1 MLRPAHRPS
10 RHFTLFL
17 PSFPPDQ
24 QLIMAPKKDQGAS
37 NPMFISR
44 LCSSYIS
51 APSLAPLTCYNQLIA
66 LSLLAMISGLDPKS
80 IVINI
85 ATTFLFLLPFLSYFD
100 RGNSMNYVKGV
111 AASFAVAFIDPPVGW
126 MRPHPYTDKPGNTP
140 IGWKQK

>member
-1 MLRPAHRPS
+1 
-10 RHFTLFL
+10 
-17 PSFPPDQ
+17 
-24 QLIMAPKKDQGAS
+24 MAPKKDQGAS

-111 AASFAVAFIDPPVGW
+111 AASFAVAFIVPPVGW

>member
-1 MLRPAHRPS
+1 MCFL
-10 RHFTLFL
+10 HFYWFNIFIQMILVAVRTGKAEDLQNKVTLFL

-24 QLIMAPKKDQGAS
+24 QLIMAPKKDQ
-37 NPMFISR
+37 
-44 LCSSYIS
+44 
-51 APSLAPLTCYNQLIA
+51 
-66 LSLLAMISGLDPKS
+66 GLDPKS

-111 AASFAVAFIDPPVGW
+111 AASFAVAFIVPPVGW